1 VASHFKYLKPG
12 TGLHTLADILSDGG
26 GDCGNLSSIYI
37 SLLRA
42 KGIPA
47 RHVVAIGGNHVWSEF
62 YIQDFGWVPVD
73 VTYKNSTPSGNYFGV
88 YDGKYIVVQKGVA
101 MDYPTY
107 ALGTKNFNIFQGFRY
122 WYWTKTNE
130 TLSIAKSLSAQ
141 QIDTISGDA
150 NGDGKVSVTDIA
162 VIVNHI
168 LSIPNGA
175 GFSIAGADAN
185 GDGKITVTDIGVVVD
200 IILGNNANTRVSNV
214 LEPQ

>member
-1 VASHFKYLKPG
+1 
-12 TGLHTLADILSDGG
+12 
-26 GDCGNLSSIYI
+26 
-37 SLLRA
+37 
-42 KGIPA
+42 
-47 RHVVAIGGNHVWSEF
+47 
-62 YIQDFGWVPVD
+62 
-73 VTYKNSTPSGNYFGV
+73 
-88 YDGKYIVVQKGVA
+88 
-101 MDYPTY
+101 
-107 ALGTKNFNIFQGFRY
+107 
-122 WYWTKTNE
+122 
-130 TLSIAKSLSAQ
+130 LSIAQNLSGQ

-185 GDGKITVTDIGVVVD
+185 GDGEITVTDIGVVVD